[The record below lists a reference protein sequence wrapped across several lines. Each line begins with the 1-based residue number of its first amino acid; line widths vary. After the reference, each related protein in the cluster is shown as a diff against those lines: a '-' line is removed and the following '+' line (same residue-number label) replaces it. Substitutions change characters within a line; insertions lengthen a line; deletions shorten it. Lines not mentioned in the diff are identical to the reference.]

1 MQILRF
7 IAAALVAAPG
17 LASATDVTVIGLFP
31 GKAVIT
37 INRGAP
43 RTLSVGEH
51 TPEGVTLVSSDSKGA
66 VIEVDGKRETI
77 EMGQHFAT
85 ASTESSSRQTVTL
98 AGDERGHFIVD
109 GAINGGYM
117 RFMVDTGATTVSI
130 SAADA
135 QRLGI
140 DYRHGQRG
148 VNYLADG
155 RQVAVYRL
163 IFDSVSVGDMT
174 IFNVEGSVREAG
186 GPALHGNSFLNRT
199 EMRRDGQSLTL
210 TKRF

>member
-1 MQILRF
+1 MIKRL
-7 IAAALVAAPG
+7 IAAAALTAP
-17 LASATDVTVIGLFP
+17 AIAFATDVTVIGLFP

-51 TPEGVTLVSSDSKGA
+51 TPEGVTLVSSDSRGA

-77 EMGQHFAT
+77 EMGQHFET
-85 ASTESSSRQTVTL
+85 AAVTAARQSVTL
-98 AGDERGHFIVD
+98 PADERGHFIVD
-109 GAINGGYM
+109 GAVNGGYV
-117 RFMVDTGATTVSI
+117 RFIVDTGATTVSI

-140 DYRHGQRG
+140 DYHHGQRG
-148 VNYLADG
+148 MNILADG

-163 IFDSVSVGDMT
+163 LFDTVSVGDLT

-186 GPALHGNSFLNRT
+186 GPALLGNSFLNRT
-199 EMRRDGQSLTL
+199 EMRRDGQTLTL
-210 TKRF
+210 TKRY